1 MAHRSSTTRVRTTA
15 GSCRRHAAA
24 VHAVDSALS
33 AAARLLPLSRCGVF
47 RSPRRP
53 ATPLHSAT
61 GLPPAARASPRPRG
75 GRPRLHGDG
84 SRRKL
89 APTSLHPLRLPRPP
103 NPLLRPDRP
112 SKRCAARRL
121 NASGRRRARACAC
134 APRPAAASTLPQ
146 HEQQAACSDGN
157 GSGGDAEIWQQQHA
171 QAAAFRYAYLTGWM
185 VFFLPASV
193 APILTCGGSGRAAE
207 RVEGRALFFR
217 ACAPRSVGGA
227 DHERPL
233 CQKKKEKKIPP
244 EKYL

>member
-112 SKRCAARRL
+112 SKRCAARRQRERPPPRPRVRVRAPAGGSQHAAPARAAGGL
-121 NASGRRRARACAC
+121 LRRERERRRRRNLAAAACASSRVPIRVPDGLDGLLLAGLSRAHLDLRWLRASG
-134 APRPAAASTLPQ
+134 
-146 HEQQAACSDGN
+146 
-157 GSGGDAEIWQQQHA
+157 
-171 QAAAFRYAYLTGWM
+171 
-185 VFFLPASV
+185 
-193 APILTCGGSGRAAE
+193 
-207 RVEGRALFFR
+207 
-217 ACAPRSVGGA
+217 
-227 DHERPL
+227 
-233 CQKKKEKKIPP
+233 
-244 EKYL
+244 